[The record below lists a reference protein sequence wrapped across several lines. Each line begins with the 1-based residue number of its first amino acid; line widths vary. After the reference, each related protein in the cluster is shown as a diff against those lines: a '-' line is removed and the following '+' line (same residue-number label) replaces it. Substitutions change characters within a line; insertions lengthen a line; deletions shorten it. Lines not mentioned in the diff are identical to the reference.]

1 LLGEKVALSAACAGV
16 VTLLMAALMSA
27 FIHLDWARFELW
39 VVALA
44 LGGIAFGALG
54 VAIGGLAREVSV
66 ASLMALLLSLPIAFV
81 ALVPGSAVS
90 GPVKTLLDVVAFVF
104 PFKPALEAAS
114 NAFTGTAPGIGGP
127 LLHLAVL
134 ALVFGALARLAV
146 RRFAA

>member
-1 LLGEKVALSAACAGV
+1 
-16 VTLLMAALMSA
+16 MAALMSA

-39 VVALA
+39 VLALA
-44 LGGIAFGALG
+44 VGGLAFGALG

-81 ALVPGSAVS
+81 ALVPASAVS
-90 GPVKTLLDVVAFVF
+90 GGVKTLLDVVAFVF
-104 PFKPALEAAS
+104 PFKPALQAAS
-114 NAFTGTAPGIGGP
+114 NAFTGASPGIGGP